1 MHNWLGMRH
10 DKGKTDENNAS
21 ISRTLMHT
29 YHQYFTI
36 PFGFARRDSSEDY
49 GAESQDPVV
58 EEAARYAFNTP
69 RSCMGWFPNIDFSGP
84 AGSGIVQNGVAQTGS
99 PSLVLA
105 DSGNPYPLEPRA
117 FSFGAQQHWGPDR
130 AFQHPLNDGARPS
143 IAQTSTS
150 FDWTSE
156 YGQPPPAQTSDPFA
170 AMDAMAAY
178 MQPMTDVSS
187 LASGSSVQPT
197 HADVTSTALTQATP
211 EMLQPVFSH
220 LDGRATLEKDKAKPK
235 GKATP
240 KGKAKPRGKAKSKG
254 DAQTTWKAKSKGGKV
269 RPDHRKFPCTWTGC
283 SETFTRKCNMTR
295 HVKVIHEK
303 IREFQCDKCKHA
315 FGTENDLARHA
326 GEASRF
332 KGGVH
337 VFSNSCPGEP
347 KCGERNQTD

>member
-1 MHNWLGMRH
+1 MHNRPGMRH

-29 YHQYFTI
+29 YHQYSTI
-36 PFGFARRDSSEDY
+36 PFGFARRDPREDY

-69 RSCMGWFPNIDFSGP
+69 RSCMGWSPDIDFLGP
-84 AGSGIVQNGVAQTGS
+84 AGSGIVQNGVAP
-99 PSLVLA
+99 PSFALA

-130 AFQHPLNDGARPS
+130 AFQLPLNDGAWPS

-170 AMDAMAAY
+170 AVDAMAAY

-240 KGKAKPRGKAKSKG
+240 KGKAKSRGKVQSKG
-254 DAQTTWKAKSKGGKV
+254 DAQPTWTTKSKGGKAKS
-269 RPDHRKFPCTWTGC
+269 DHGKFPCTWTGC
-283 SETFTRKCNMTR
+283 SATFGSKSNMER
-295 HVKVIHEK
+295 HVQTVHEK
-303 IREFQCDKCKHA
+303 IRPYQCDQCKESFGQKCQL
-315 FGTENDLARHA
+315 NRHL
-326 GEASRF
+326 GISSRPR
-332 KGGVH
+332 KYGRRVYI
-337 VFSNSCPGEP
+337 STCPGEP
-347 KCGERNQTD
+347 KGEVRNQAD